1 MEIVDVIRSK
11 PYKYI
16 FLVTFILYFFFFQ
29 YTDRLLI
36 FTRIVL
42 PSGVDFVL
50 STSPPINP
58 SCLPFPLWG
67 PFFISLTSS
76 FMTWAITPLSLAI
89 SIFLSFLVGLNV
101 TLYIIYYRLLR
112 LGARKGLVASLGLIA
127 TSLSCSCELF
137 TGLISS
143 AAVSLPFLFSITF
156 MDRLSEGLVIL
167 AISLLTLSTFVLY
180 NEVNGK
186 NPFPKSIKSRTKL
199 SIAAVIILVLTLIPP
214 SPAFSLVRII
224 GYTFAGGLIASALLK
239 KGNIVFFPISVSI
252 LVGEIIAFPYNY
264 ASIIVLPISLVAGIL
279 GELGFRAM
287 KRWARLGIMHVTA
300 WTMIMPGPISLILG
314 YPIPFFNFSFSQ
326 LLQMWIYTWIIGTPI
341 AWYAGIYYLQYLRD
355 SMSEINLEK
364 ITINVRETPGLT
376 WIILGTFTLLTQIAF
391 FITHVGDYV
400 DYNGFDYDFLVE
412 MTLITTSLMIAGLV
426 SLSYGIYEIIKFRF
440 NPPRVSRKD
449 FKTFTL
455 IYAIINLI
463 LSGIVHFDVNGFPY
477 PHFYVFMFGMPLGAP
492 SVLIY
497 YPPFIGIEFDPLKI
511 LQLLAVSIMGGYI
524 ISAVKLYYSFRRQLP
539 KGGLSSLALG
549 AIGICPQCAIS
560 AYATALLSFNLG
572 FSALYSFSSQLILSL
587 TADSL
592 LFASVL
598 YIAYKL
604 PSVCRINIK
613 K

>member
-1 MEIVDVIRSK
+1 M
-11 PYKYI
+11 
-16 FLVTFILYFFFFQ
+16 
-29 YTDRLLI
+29 
-36 FTRIVL
+36 
-42 PSGVDFVL
+42 L

-76 FMTWAITPLSLAI
+76 FMTWAITPLSLVI

-101 TLYIIYYRLLR
+101 TLYIIYYRLLK

-143 AAVSLPFLFSITF
+143 AAVSLPFLFSISF
-156 MDRLSEGLVIL
+156 MDRLSESLVIL

-239 KGNIVFFPISVSI
+239 KESNKVFFPISVSI
-252 LVGEIIAFPYNY
+252 LVGEIIAFPLVYN
-264 ASIIVLPISLVAGIL
+264 SIIVLPISLLAGIL

-287 KRWARLGIMHVTA
+287 KKWARLGIMHVTA

-326 LLQMWIYTWIIGTPI
+326 LLQIWIYTWIIGTPI

-355 SMSEINLEK
+355 SMSEINLER
-364 ITINVRETPGLT
+364 IRINVRETPGLT
-376 WIILGTFTLLTQIAF
+376 WIILGTLTLLTQIAF
-391 FITHVGDYV
+391 FITHVCDYV

-426 SLSYGIYEIIKFRF
+426 SLSYGIYEIIKFKF
-440 NPPRVSRKD
+440 NPPKVSRKD

-463 LSGIVHFDVNGFPY
+463 LGGIVHFDVNGFPY

-524 ISAVKLYYSFRRQLP
+524 ISAVKLYYASRRQFP

>member
-16 FLVTFILYFFFFQ
+16 FLVTSILYFFFFQ

-42 PSGVDFVL
+42 PPGVDFVI

-239 KGNIVFFPISVSI
+239 KENIVFFPISVSI

-264 ASIIVLPISLVAGIL
+264 ASIIVLPISLLAGIL

-376 WIILGTFTLLTQIAF
+376 WIILGTLTLLTQIAF

-426 SLSYGIYEIIKFRF
+426 SLSYGIYEIIKFKF

-463 LSGIVHFDVNGFPY
+463 LGGIVHFDVNGFPY

-524 ISAVKLYYSFRRQLP
+524 ISAVKLYYSSRRQLP
-539 KGGLSSLALG
+539 KAGLSSLALG

-572 FSALYSFSSQLILSL
+572 FSALYSFSNQLILSL